1 MVEKSS
7 KLKQMFD
14 SSKKDITDLDYYN
27 HLKKVKDKPISFM
40 NSGMSTD
47 AKALIDKLAK
57 LEEKEL
63 YKIETLQE
71 MTNKVQAN

>member
-27 HLKKVKDKPISFM
+27 HLKKVKDKPTSFM

-47 AKALIDKLAK
+47 AKALMDKLAK